1 MLSNIFLFTG
11 EEKYLLHQ
19 ELKRRT
25 DGFVQKYGTD
35 ALLIYKT
42 DDLSLESLRQVLYSG
57 GLFAQK
63 RMIVVY
69 GLPLDGDTSNKL
81 SASIIQQFS
90 DEFMQRNGV
99 IVAETIL
106 IFVSYKPDKRTK
118 FYTFLKK
125 ELDPKTGIKEFGPL
139 KPIELK
145 QIIRQKSPTIKRSE
159 SVLDSFL
166 AKTGPSLLHIQNELN
181 KLLLWSEVSSSSEI
195 SEKDIDLLTFG
206 MTEGNNLALFD
217 MLFSNKQKAL
227 ELVARLQ
234 EEGESWNAF
243 VGTLYRGIKN
253 WLFVLDCFEQNIKDS
268 KIITSILK
276 AHPFVV
282 SKITKNIDM
291 ISRNKKGII
300 SFYRG
305 LIELDNDIK
314 TGKKSDLNFWLD
326 VKKMIHYLF

>member
-1 MLSNIFLFTG
+1 MLSNIFLFTW

-25 DGFVQKYGTD
+25 DWFVQKYWTD

-57 GLFAQK
+57 WLFAQK

-125 ELDPKTGIKEFGPL
+125 ELDPKTGIKEFWPL

-243 VGTLYRGIKN
+243 VWTLYRGIKN

-300 SFYRG
+300 SFYRW